1 MLRNL
6 LSLSRPLVMAIVNV
20 TDDSFY
26 DASRTFD
33 VEAIEHRVRSV
44 VAEGADIID
53 IGGMSSRPG
62 SQPISL
68 EEEWQRVE
76 RALEVVRRVAPSM
89 PISIDTYRS
98 AIVRR
103 AVERYG
109 EVVVN
114 DITAGDGD
122 KAMAATVAELGLYYI
137 IMHMRGTS
145 QTMQELTD
153 YDDLTSEVCRTL
165 RDRAEALVAA
175 GVARDHIILDA
186 GFGFAKTLE
195 QNYRLLG
202 ELDYLCALDYP
213 VLVGLSRK
221 SMIYRLLDIE
231 PSEALAPTQAVHW
244 EALRQGARLLRVH
257 DVREAVQTVRMFQMF
272 ESQNRKTDDD

>member
-1 MLRNL
+1 MIRHL

-26 DASRTFD
+26 AASRTFD
-33 VEAIEHRVRSV
+33 IEAIEHRVGRV

-53 IGGMSSRPG
+53 IGGMSSRPD
-62 SQPISL
+62 SQPVPL

-76 RALEVVRRVAPSM
+76 RGLEVVRRVAPTI

-114 DITAGDGD
+114 DISAGDAD
-122 KAMAATVAELGLYYI
+122 RDMAATVARLGLYYI

-145 QTMQELTD
+145 QTMQHLTD
-153 YDDLTSEVCRTL
+153 YDDLTGEVCSTL
-165 RDRAEALVAA
+165 RDRAESLVAA
-175 GVARDHIILDA
+175 GVSRDHIILDA

-202 ELDYLCALDYP
+202 ELGYLCALDYP
-213 VLVGLSRK
+213 ILVGLSRK
-221 SMIYRLLDIE
+221 SMIYRLLGVE
-231 PSEALAPTQAVHW
+231 PSEVLASTQALHW

-257 DVREAVQTVRMFQMF
+257 DVREAVQTVRMFEMF
-272 ESQNRKTDDD
+272 ESQNRKSDDD